1 MTHPAGL
8 TMPNMNWATVIE
20 HHADRYPDKV
30 AVEFEGDAVTYS
42 QLLSRLRA
50 LADGMEKSGLR
61 RGDVIALMLQNGSTF
76 IELFLAACHLGAVA
90 MPINTRLTASEVSYL
105 VDDSGARLIFTEPM
119 FRDVVLPVVE
129 SRERLL
135 GVMVEGDAPKDWLA
149 LDAVRGIDRGLP
161 CAHMGGI
168 DLQRLMYTS
177 GTTSNPKGVMLS
189 HENLAWKNLSHQV
202 EFGYSPTDVGLV
214 CGPMYHVGAL
224 DATITSMLHVGGTVI
239 IHRRFDAQAVA
250 EEISRGSVTNIWM
263 APAMISLLV
272 AHAENGD
279 YDFSSVRLV
288 IAGGE
293 KMPES
298 RIARL
303 EKIFPNAWFA
313 DAYGMTE
320 YISADTVL
328 ARRMTMAKLGSV
340 GKACAYVEIAIWDA
354 DGNPVPTGVEGEIVT
369 RSPKV
374 FQGYWNN
381 PEATARAFRGGW
393 FHTDDV
399 GYLDEDGY
407 LYIVDRLK
415 DVIVSGGENISS
427 LEVERVLMNLE
438 PLFEVAVVARPN
450 ERWGE
455 VPHACV
461 VLKEGAALSEEQIRE
476 HCYTHLARYKVPK
489 TIEFMSALPRN
500 LSGKVLKRELR
511 ARFRP

>member
-8 TMPNMNWATVIE
+8 TMPNMNWVTVIE

-30 AVEFEGDAVTYS
+30 AVEFEGNAVTYAE
-42 QLLSRLRA
+42 LLSRLRA
-50 LADGMEKSGLR
+50 LADGMEQAGLI
-61 RGDVIALMLQNGSTF
+61 RGDVIALMLQNGSNF
-76 IELFLAACHLGAVA
+76 LELFLAACHLGAVV

-105 VDDSGARLIFTEPM
+105 VDNSGARLIFTEPA
-119 FRDVVLPVVE
+119 FREVVAPVVAA
-129 SRERLL
+129 RETLS
-135 GVMVEGDAPKDWLA
+135 GVMIVGDDSDGWLR
-149 LDAVRGIDRGLP
+149 LDAMRGADRGLP
-161 CAHMGGI
+161 CAYMDGR

-202 EFGYSPTDVGLV
+202 EFGYSPADVGLV

-224 DATITSMLHVGGTVI
+224 DATTTSILHVGGTVI
-239 IHRRFDAQAVA
+239 IHRKFDAQAVA
-250 EEISRGSVTNIWM
+250 EEISRGRVTNIWM

-272 AHAENGD
+272 AQAENGKH
-279 YDFSSVRLV
+279 DFSSVRLV

-303 EKIFPNAWFA
+303 ERIFPNAWFA

-354 DGNPVPTGVEGEIVT
+354 DGKPVPAGVEGEIVT

-374 FQGYWNN
+374 FQGYWKN
-381 PEATARAFRGGW
+381 PEATAHAFRGGW
-393 FHTDDV
+393 FHTEDV

-427 LEVERVLMNLE
+427 LEVERVLMNLDQ
-438 PLFEVAVVARPN
+438 LVEVAVVARSD

-455 VPHACV
+455 IPHACV
-461 VLKEGAALSEEQIRE
+461 VLKEGAALSEEQIRD
-476 HCYTHLARYKVPK
+476 HCYTHLARYKVPR
-489 TIEFMSALPRN
+489 TIEFMVSLPRN
-500 LSGKVLKRELR
+500 LSGKVLKRDLR
-511 ARFRP
+511 ARFNQ

>member
-8 TMPNMNWATVIE
+8 TMPNMNWVTVIE

-30 AVEFEGDAVTYS
+30 AVEFESEAITYS

-50 LADGMEKSGLR
+50 LADGMEKTGLR
-61 RGDVIALMLQNGSTF
+61 RGDVVALMLQNGSTF
-76 IELFLAACHLGAVA
+76 LELFLAACHLGAVV

-119 FRDVVLPVVE
+119 FRDVVAPVVE
-129 SRERLL
+129 ARDGLT
-135 GVMVEGDAPKDWLA
+135 GVMAEGDAPDSWLA
-149 LDAVRGIDRGLP
+149 LEALRGVDRGLA
-161 CAHMGGI
+161 CVHMGGR

-189 HENLAWKNLSHQV
+189 HENLAWKNLSHQM
-202 EFGYSPTDVGLV
+202 EFGYSPADVGLV

-224 DATITSMLHVGGTVI
+224 DATTTSMLHVGGTVV
-239 IHRRFDAQAVA
+239 IHRRFDAPAVA
-250 EEISRGSVTNIWM
+250 AEIARGRITNIWM

-272 AHAENGD
+272 AHAETGG

-298 RIARL
+298 RVARL

-328 ARRMTMAKLGSV
+328 ARRMTFAKLGSV
-340 GKACAYVEIAIWDA
+340 GKACAYVEIAVVDSA
-354 DGNPVPTGVEGEIVT
+354 GKPVPPGVEGEIVT

-381 PEATARAFRGGW
+381 LQATARAFRGGW

-427 LEVERVLMNLE
+427 LEVERVLMNLDE
-438 PLFEVAVVARPN
+438 MFEVAVVARPD

-455 VPHACV
+455 VPHACL
-461 VLKEGAALSEEQIRE
+461 VLKPGATLSEERIRE

-489 TIEFMSALPRN
+489 SMEFMSALPRN
-500 LSGKVLKRELR
+500 LSGKVLKRDLR
-511 ARFRP
+511 ARFKQ

>member
-8 TMPNMNWATVIE
+8 TMPNMNWVTVIE

-30 AVEFEGDAVTYS
+30 AVEFEGDALTYS

-129 SRERLL
+129 SRDRLL
-135 GVMVEGDAPKDWLA
+135 GVMEGDAPDDWRA
-149 LDAVRGIDRGLP
+149 LDAMRGTDRGLS
-161 CAHMGGI
+161 CAHMGGR

-272 AHAENGD
+272 AHAEKAD

-293 KMPES
+293 KMPEA

-328 ARRMTMAKLGSV
+328 ARRMTLAKLGSV

-438 PLFEVAVVARPN
+438 PLFEVAVVARPS

-511 ARFRP
+511 ARFKP